1 VAEIVVLV
9 PVLGRPANAAPLVE
23 SLAAATTVPHRCLFI
38 CSPDDDQQ
46 IKACEATSADL
57 LVVEWGP
64 GQGDYARKINRG
76 FDASDEPWAFLAA
89 DDLNFHPGWD
99 ERALETFTRT
109 GVGVIGTQ
117 DLGNPRVK
125 RGHHST
131 HSLVS
136 RAYIDQYG
144 SGTVDNSG
152 RVLCELYSHQFVDNE
167 LVETAKTRG
176 QFAFSP
182 KSVVEHLHPHWGHT
196 EMDDTY
202 AKALQDG
209 SHDGSLYIRRSH
221 LFGTNSRRRA

>member
-1 VAEIVVLV
+1 VLV
-9 PVLGRPANAAPLVE
+9 PVLGRPQNVE
-23 SLAAATTVPHRCLFI
+23 PVLQSIGKNTLIPHRVLFL
-38 CSPDDDQQ
+38 CSPEDEIEIAAVQAAGAEHL
-46 IKACEATSADL
+46 IMPFRT
-57 LVVEWGP
+57 GR
-64 GQGDYARKINRG
+64 GNYARKINRG

-99 ERALETFTRT
+99 ERALETFTRA
-109 GVGVIGTQ
+109 GAGVIGTQ

-209 SHDGSLYIRRSH
+209 SHDGSLYVRRSH